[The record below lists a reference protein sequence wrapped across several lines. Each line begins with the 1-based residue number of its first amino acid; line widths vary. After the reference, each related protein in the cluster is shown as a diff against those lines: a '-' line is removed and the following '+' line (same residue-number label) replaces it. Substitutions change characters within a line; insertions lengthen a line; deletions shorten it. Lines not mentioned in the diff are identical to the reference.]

1 MIPTSIE
8 NKKSDVQDLY
18 RRQSVG
24 LLCVLVALS
33 STCAFPQSL
42 YHDMFR
48 QRKQDDDSQ
57 LIQHLRTSFSCELTR
72 LAARGFL
79 KCQALAMQHSGDIL
93 NDIIVSMFD
102 YVAIKVYP
110 TCNVALLLQLGGEYS
125 SRKGAK
131 KLEKSQIS
139 SFNTDADG
147 FGYDRENLWSWCED
161 IGRLFCN
168 GEDVLTEG
176 DKKFWI
182 NSVGQAFQSACAM
195 VHIYYEDGEA
205 PSLVKRASAEK
216 ECDERRQLL
225 RSLFASMRRKNL
237 SFGDLPGIKDGNIC
251 SIAGCITKNLFYLSK
266 TVSYYEEQLRW
277 GCEDD
282 DSRYNRA
289 EIRAYEEAY
298 IGFCGSVLSDL
309 LKEDGNWVHIVK
321 DIIVKRLEAPRVDS
335 TEKQLIVK
343 LLSRVFEI
351 YSEDISDAQD
361 GLGKKKETLDAYS
374 SILHTLKTCFCD
386 QLATRSESDAIIR
399 HIFSC
404 AFYVANLQIKTD
416 DASTI
421 SFVSSSNDKGI
432 KSKHLVYI
440 REFTGWLK
448 ICGMIMLDED
458 LLPQLCELVAKMSS
472 RNAVRMNNNEPSNPM
487 LTRLSS
493 AFDTLGSLEEIL
505 FRRTSNPYAKQSIS
519 VGQRH
524 MRRNNF
530 KLSRA
535 CLSTIQG
542 FIDKT
547 HQND

>member
-1 MIPTSIE
+1 
-8 NKKSDVQDLY
+8 
-18 RRQSVG
+18 
-24 LLCVLVALS
+24 
-33 STCAFPQSL
+33 
-42 YHDMFR
+42 
-48 QRKQDDDSQ
+48 
-57 LIQHLRTSFSCELTR
+57 
-72 LAARGFL
+72 
-79 KCQALAMQHSGDIL
+79 
-93 NDIIVSMFD
+93 
-102 YVAIKVYP
+102 
-110 TCNVALLLQLGGEYS
+110 
-125 SRKGAK
+125 
-131 KLEKSQIS
+131 
-139 SFNTDADG
+139 
-147 FGYDRENLWSWCED
+147 
-161 IGRLFCN
+161 
-168 GEDVLTEG
+168 
-176 DKKFWI
+176 
-182 NSVGQAFQSACAM
+182 
-195 VHIYYEDGEA
+195 
-205 PSLVKRASAEK
+205 
-216 ECDERRQLL
+216 
-225 RSLFASMRRKNL
+225 MRRKNL

-335 TEKQLIVK
+335 TEKELIVK

-351 YSEDISDAQD
+351 YSEDLSDAQD
-361 GLGKKKETLDAYS
+361 GLGKKKETLGAYS

-472 RNAVRMNNNEPSNPM
+472 RNAVRMSNNEPSNPM

-505 FRRTSNPYAKQSIS
+505 FRRTSNPYAKQSIP